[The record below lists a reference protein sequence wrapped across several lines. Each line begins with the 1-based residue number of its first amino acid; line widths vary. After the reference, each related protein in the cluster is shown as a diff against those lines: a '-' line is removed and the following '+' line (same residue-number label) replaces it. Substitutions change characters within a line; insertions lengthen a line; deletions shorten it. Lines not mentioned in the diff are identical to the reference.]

1 MSKYNYIAIYP
12 IERKQAQLFDID
24 GNIVGIIDLPLVF
37 SLPIRVDVI
46 RRAVHSALTA
56 KMQVK
61 ARDPLAGKRR
71 VGESWGIGYSVARVP
86 RLDNGRAVFAPN
98 VVGGRRQFAPTTLK
112 KIHEEINRKEMR
124 FAIMSA
130 LSALA
135 SKEFVLRRG
144 YEIPQ
149 NIELLPIVVVNSF
162 EEISSTKELRNL
174 LEKMGLWKNIERTQ
188 QRTRIR
194 AGKGKRR
201 GRRYI
206 TPKSLLFIVSDIK
219 APIIRAA
226 RNLPGID
233 YLTPDNLNILVLAP
247 GGMPGRLAIISQKA
261 LELINQKYLV
271 VRP

>member
-1 MSKYNYIAIYP
+1 MSRYSYVNIYP
-12 IERKQAQLFDID
+12 IERKQAQLFDIS
-24 GNIVGIIDLPLVF
+24 GNLVGIIDLPLVF

-56 KMQVK
+56 RMQVK

-86 RLDNGRAVFAPN
+86 RLDNGRAVFVPN
-98 VVGGRRQFAPTTLK
+98 VVGGRRQFAPTVLK

-144 YEIPQ
+144 YELPP
-149 NIELLPIVVVNSF
+149 NIELLPIVIVNSF

-174 LEKMGLWKNIERTQ
+174 LEKMGLWKNIERAQ

-206 TPKSLLFIVSDIK
+206 TPKSLLFIVTNTR
-219 APIIRAA
+219 APIIKAI
-226 RNLPGID
+226 RNLPGVD
-233 YLTPDNLNILVLAP
+233 YSTPDNLNILTLAP

-261 LELINQKYLV
+261 LELIDQKYMV
-271 VRP
+271 VKP